1 MAEPFFKSADL
12 GTEESAESRI
22 GQTLQYEREKQGL
35 TVGSVAQRLCLSK
48 SLIERL
54 EAGDTAALPETVY
67 VRGYIRAYCSLL
79 GMDSAPLLDEFAPKP
94 TRREEDDFLPA
105 INEHIH
111 RMTRLWGTFT
121 VLAVVILLVSFWWM
135 ERPGVPEAAL
145 DLPSEPAAQQAPETF
160 VPSAVENSSFPNPAS
175 ESPPAASAEP
185 EPREPPAARV
195 EPEPRESPAASAEP
209 EPRESPAAS
218 AEPESRESPA
228 ASAEPEPRESPAASA
243 EPESRESPA
252 ASAEPEPRE
261 PPAVRAEPEPREAPA
276 ASAEPEPRELPV
288 VPPVAPPVADDEA
301 EISIQTSLRSWA
313 RLSDGTGAVLVER
326 MLPPGYSTTVHGE
339 FPLDFRFGD
348 ARGMRVWVNGLEYDV
363 KRHINRL
370 NVAFFTLEEPLQ

>member
-22 GQTLQYEREKQGL
+22 GQTLRYEREKQGL

-94 TRREEDDFLPA
+94 TRHEEDDFLPA

-135 ERPGVPEAAL
+135 ERPGVPEAVL

-160 VPSAVENSSFPNPAS
+160 VPSAVESSSFPNPAS
-175 ESPPAASAEP
+175 ESA
-185 EPREPPAARV
+185 PAARV
-195 EPEPRESPAASAEP
+195 
-209 EPRESPAAS
+209 
-218 AEPESRESPA
+218 
-228 ASAEPEPRESPAASA
+228 
-243 EPESRESPA
+243 
-252 ASAEPEPRE
+252 EPEPRE
-261 PPAVRAEPEPREAPA
+261 PPAVRAEPEPRESPA
-276 ASAEPEPRELPV
+276 ASVEPEPRESPAV
-288 VPPVAPPVADDEA
+288 SVEPEPRESPATSVEPESREVPAVSAEPESRESPATSVEPEPREAPVAPPVADDEA

-313 RLSDGTGAVLVER
+313 RLSDGTGTVLVER